1 MVSVM
6 HVLCV
11 VCIVCACVNVL
22 CVAWGME
29 MCFAYAV
36 GYVLVCVLPIVCV
49 VRVVCHMYCV
59 AVCTC
64 MHWWG

>member
-1 MVSVM
+1 MGCVLCAVSVVWSVWVLCMVSVM

-36 GYVLVCVLPIVCV
+36 GYVLVCV
-49 VRVVCHMYCV
+49 
-59 AVCTC
+59 
-64 MHWWG
+64 